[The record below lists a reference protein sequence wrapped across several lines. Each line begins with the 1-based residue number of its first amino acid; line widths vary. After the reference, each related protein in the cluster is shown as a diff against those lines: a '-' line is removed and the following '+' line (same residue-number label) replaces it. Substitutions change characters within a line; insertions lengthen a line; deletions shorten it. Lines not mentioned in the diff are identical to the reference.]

1 MRIKFQVIKVNQN
14 VSYTFNFPIKYNNQ
28 TLLDTALIDFSLC

>member
-1 MRIKFQVIKVNQN
+1 MRIKFQVIKINQR
-14 VSYTFNFPIKYNNQ
+14 VSYTFNFLIKHNNQ